1 MHRNV
6 IFVAGAA
13 LALAAIP
20 ASAADD
26 VQPPASAATSQVQQE
41 MPAGQGGWA
50 VVGAAGK
57 LERGRNATGAQ
68 HLGKGQYE
76 VDFNSG
82 VGKCAYTAT
91 IAGRKAQGK
100 IAPGFIVVQHR
111 SGTPNGIFVATFLT
125 TTLTP
130 ADYRFHLNV
139 TC

>member
-6 IFVAGAA
+6 IIAAGAV
-13 LALAAIP
+13 LALAVLP
-20 ASAADD
+20 ASADD
-26 VQPPASAATSQVQQE
+26 GQPPASASSATASLGE

-50 VVGAAGK
+50 VVGALGK

-100 IAPGFIVVQHR
+100 VVPGYIVVQHR
-111 SGTPNGIFVATFLT
+111 SDTPNGVYVATFLT
-125 TTLTP
+125 VTLEP
-130 ADYRFHLNV
+130 ADFRFHLNV
-139 TC
+139 SC